1 MSFPLLRIRR
11 RHLRFI
17 WVNGR
22 MPCRRSLCT
31 RCGKQ
36 IGASYLREIATRLP
50 YRDPDCYAD
59 HCEGAVLALENHAS
73 ASYASLA
80 ISRD

>member
-11 RHLRFI
+11 RHMRFI
-17 WVNGR
+17 LVNGT
-22 MPCRRSLCT
+22 MPCLQSLCT

-36 IGASYLREIATRLP
+36 IGTSYLREIAARLR
-50 YRDPDCYAD
+50 YCGPDCYAD
-59 HCEGAVLALENHAS
+59 HGAGAVLVLENHAS
-73 ASYASLA
+73 ASYASLV

>member
-1 MSFPLLRIRR
+1 M
-11 RHLRFI
+11 RFI
-17 WVNGR
+17 LVNGR
-22 MPCRRSLCT
+22 MPCRQSLCT

-50 YRDPDCYAD
+50 YCHPDCHAI
-59 HCEGAVLALENHAS
+59 AAKAQSLALENHAS
-73 ASYASLA
+73 ASRASLV